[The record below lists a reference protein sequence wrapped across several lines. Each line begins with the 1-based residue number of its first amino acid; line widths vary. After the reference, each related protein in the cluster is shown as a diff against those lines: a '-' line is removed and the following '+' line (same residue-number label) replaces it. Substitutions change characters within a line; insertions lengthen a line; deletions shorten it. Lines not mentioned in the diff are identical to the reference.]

1 MPLWSKYKAIGA
13 FCYHIYYSITYRNLA
28 DTVVNTSSA
37 SYSAGYNAGKSNALG
52 SARSY
57 QYSTYINIYDYGGE
71 TDKQVGSY
79 TASKSGKVAVS
90 FIGIQHKITGGNATV
105 NQKLYRNGS
114 VISTSNYNAVLDLNA
129 GDTIKSTITLKFEQ
143 SSSSY
148 YYGFYT
154 GAMVVTE
161 IN

>member
-1 MPLWSKYKAIGA
+1 M
-13 FCYHIYYSITYRNLA
+13 A

-90 FIGIQHKITGGNATV
+90 FIGIQYKVTGSGNATV
-105 NQKLYRNGS
+105 NQKLYKNGS
-114 VISTSNYNAVLDLNA
+114 TISTSNYNAVLDLNA

-143 SSSSY
+143 SSSKD

-154 GAMVVTE
+154 GTMVVTE